1 MNRTKPLFLVQTAC
15 AALAVALP
23 AAVVAAELPDPEA
36 IRFFE
41 SKIRPVL
48 AENCYECHGGKKQKG
63 GLRLDNL
70 GYMLEGGESGAALVP
85 GDAVKSHLFRAVSY
99 QDPDCEMPPDGPL
112 PDHQISDLK
121 RWIEIGAPWPAA
133 EVIAA
138 RQPGEFSDE
147 ERSWWSFQPLRN
159 TTPPEVAPRPGAVR
173 NEVDRFILEK
183 LHQAGLGQA
192 PEADRRELARRLY
205 YNLHGLPPTPEQ
217 LEAWLGDQRPDAYE
231 RLVDELLASPRYG
244 MRWGQH
250 WLDLV
255 RYAESDGYRED
266 AYRPD
271 AWPYRDYVIKSFNAD
286 KPYDQFVREQL
297 AGDELNP
304 DDPDILVGTAFLRHG
319 IYEWN
324 QADAE
329 MQRDIIVKEMAGL
342 TGELFLGMSVGCAE
356 CHDHKFDPI
365 LQRDYYRM
373 KAFFEPI
380 LWRDD
385 LALATEAEKAAHA
398 TAMAAWEAGAATAR
412 AAWDAER
419 KEAEASG
426 SQKAMGYF
434 PPAVQGMKA
443 KPPADLT
450 PYEKQVLYLV
460 DRRVAVEVSRSLEK
474 LKPKSA
480 AWAAYAPFE
489 TLKPKP
495 LQPAFVATDAGPV
508 SPPTKLKSRKGEAE
522 VKPGFLTIL
531 APGDLTIEPMKE
543 RHSTGRRTALAN
555 WITDPANPLS
565 TRVIVNRVWQYHF
578 GRGLSGNTSD
588 FGKLGEKP
596 SHPELLDWLTA
607 GFIEHGW
614 RFKWLHRQILLSAAY
629 RQTSMVASTALSNKV
644 DAENKLLWRFRPQR
658 LDAEQAR
665 DSLLLLAGELKDK
678 DGGPGE
684 EGLKPVPSIFTRKLR
699 NSPDEF
705 LSRFDAPPGFQSVAR
720 RDATNTALQSL
731 LMANGEWP
739 LDRARAMAVRLFNED
754 STATP
759 ADFAARALARVLGRP
774 ALAYEVD
781 GGVRFLKAQQEQIEA
796 GRAATPPADDSE
808 GLADSSQWFL
818 GFAKAGEPTVI
829 FHPGTA
835 HEKLLAHTATVESP
849 SFFVEAMVSLDSV
862 YPDASVRTIV
872 SRWNGDQADRGWSL
886 GVTGG
891 KSRHG
896 AGQLIM
902 QLNGDDFQAALTLEV
917 VVSGLRVPLKKPV
930 YVAAV
935 LSPET
940 LPGRTYGG
948 NIRFLVRDLSDAAAV
963 VQEAQVPHALGA
975 GFVNP
980 ERGLVIGGRDG
991 QSAHHWMGGIQRL
1004 VMGNGTSLPSSL
1016 LPGRTTTAAGTLV
1029 EFAGAALAGPDNA
1042 FFKWIKPPRL
1052 ADAAPPAESSKV
1064 EALGD
1069 LFHVLINSNE
1079 FLYLP

>member
-1 MNRTKPLFLVQTAC
+1 MNRNPSSPFLKSVCLALGLAWC
-15 AALAVALP
+15 GPAMAAGGAT
-23 AAVVAAELPDPEA
+23 PEA
-36 IRFFE
+36 IQFFE
-41 SKIRPVL
+41 TKIRPLL
-48 AENCYECHGGKKQKG
+48 AENCYQCHGGKKQKG

-70 GYMLEGGESGAALVP
+70 SYMLEGGKSGPALVP
-85 GDAVKSHLFRAVSY
+85 GDTGKSHLFRAVSY
-99 QDPDCEMPPDGPL
+99 TDPDYEMPPDGKL
-112 PDHQISDLK
+112 PDHQIADLK
-121 RWIEIGAPWPAA
+121 RWIELGAPWPAA

-138 RQPGEFSDE
+138 RKPGEFTAE
-147 ERSWWSFQPLRN
+147 ERGWWSFQPLMKV
-159 TTPPEVAPRPGAVR
+159 TPPETGAGPGVIR
-173 NEVDRFILEK
+173 NDVDRFVVEK
-183 LHQAGLGQA
+183 LRHAGLTQA

-205 YNLHGLPPTPEQ
+205 FNLHGLPPTPAQ
-217 LEAWLGDQRPDAYE
+217 MEAWLQDQRPDAWE
-231 RLVDELLASPRYG
+231 RLVDELLDSPRYG
-244 MRWGQH
+244 MRQGQH

-304 DDPDILVGTAFLRHG
+304 DDPGILIGTAFLRHG

-329 MQRDIIVKEMAGL
+329 MQRDTIVKELPGL
-342 TGELFLGMSVGCAE
+342 TGELFLGLSVGCAE

-365 LQRDYYRM
+365 LQKDYYRFRS
-373 KAFFEPI
+373 FFEPM

-385 LALATEAEKAAHA
+385 LPLATPDEKAAHA
-398 TAMAAWEAGAATAR
+398 TAMAAWDAGAAAAR
-412 AAWDAER
+412 TAWDAER
-419 KEAEASG
+419 RGAEASG
-426 SQKAMGYF
+426 SKKAMEYF
-434 PPAVQGMKA
+434 PPAVQAMKA
-443 KPPADLT
+443 KLPADLT

-460 DRRVAVEVSRSLEK
+460 DRRVAVEVSRVLDK

-489 TLKPKP
+489 ALKPQP
-495 LQPAFVATDAGPV
+495 LQPAFVATDVGTG
-508 SPPTKLKSRKGEAE
+508 SPPTKLKSRQGESVVE
-522 VKPGFLTIL
+522 PGFLTIL
-531 APGDLTIEPMKE
+531 TPGELKLEPLKD
-543 RHSTGRRTALAN
+543 RNSTGRRTALAN
-555 WITDPANPLS
+555 WITDPANPLA

-588 FGKLGEKP
+588 FGQLGEKP

-607 GFIEHGW
+607 GFIENGW
-614 RFKWLHRQILLSAAY
+614 RFKWLHRQILLSATY
-629 RQTSMVASTALSNKV
+629 RQSSMVPSSPRSNTV
-644 DAENKLLWRFRPQR
+644 DPENKLLWRFRPQR
-658 LDAEQAR
+658 LDAEQTR
-665 DSLLLLAGELKDK
+665 DTLLLLAGEMMNKAE
-678 DGGPGE
+678 GPAE
-684 EGLKPVPSIFTRKLR
+684 EGLKPVPSIFTRKRR

-705 LSRFDAPPGFQSVAR
+705 LTRFDAPPGFQSVAK

-731 LMANGEWP
+731 LMANGDWP
-739 LDRARAMAVRLFNED
+739 LDRARVMAVNLFNED
-754 STATP
+754 STATL
-759 ADFAARALARVLGRP
+759 ADFTARAVDRVMGRP
-774 ALAYEVD
+774 ARADEVAE
-781 GGVRFLKAQQEQIEA
+781 GVRFLKAQQEQIEA
-796 GRAATPPADDSE
+796 ARAATPPADDPEALVDGSQRFP
-808 GLADSSQWFL
+808 GLAKP
-818 GFAKAGEPTVI
+818 GAPTAV
-829 FHPGTA
+829 FQPGTA
-835 HEKLLAHTATVESP
+835 HEKLLARTSMVESS

-917 VVSGLRVPLKKPV
+917 VVSGLTVPLKKPV

-991 QSAHHWMGGIQRL
+991 QSAHYWMGGIHRF

-1029 EFAGAALAGPDNA
+1029 EFAGAALTGPDNA
-1042 FFKWIKPPRL
+1042 FFKWIKPPPL